1 VPVINEAEMTE
12 WLVCIEWEE
21 RPIRCVELGGE

>member
-12 WLVCIEWEE
+12 LLVCIEWEE
-21 RPIRCVELGGE
+21 RPH